1 MLAEIADRNQPTQQK
16 PGPDDDPN
24 HPLHRPAVELTRRI
38 LEWED
43 VDNPEPPLSE
53 WSTDLAAAATGIDR
67 RISWIPTQ
75 NTATTP
81 EE

>member
-1 MLAEIADRNQPTQQK
+1 M
-16 PGPDDDPN
+16 
-24 HPLHRPAVELTRRI
+24 ELTRRI